1 MRSGQ
6 AVKQG
11 ALLLALGGWLAAA
24 AAETGPLPA
33 LMDNGRGIRRILLLD
48 VYEMALRTTRPMR
61 QAAEVLADP
70 APQEIQLRML
80 RDAPADKFI
89 EAIDNGVRENHGD
102 TAETLALL
110 QQLYSA
116 LRAAGG
122 APQGSTAKIVW
133 DGARTSVSLDGRP
146 LLSAPGPLLRN
157 TLLLVWLG
165 EHPVDAQLKNGLL
178 GGS

>member
-1 MRSGQ
+1 MMGRYLIQ
-6 AVKQG
+6 R
-11 ALLLALGGWLAAA
+11 ALLLALGCWLASPASAA
-24 AAETGPLPA
+24 GPL
-33 LMDNGRGIRRILLLD
+33 LDNGHGVRRILAFD
-48 VYEMALRTTRPMR
+48 IYEMALRTTKPMH
-61 QAAEVLADP
+61 QTAEVLADP
-70 APQEIQLRML
+70 APQEVQLHML

-89 EAIDNGVRENHGD
+89 EAIAEGVRKNHGD
-102 TAETLALL
+102 TAEVQPLL
-110 QQLYSA
+110 EQFYAA

-122 APQGSTAKIVW
+122 AAQGSIAKIIW
-133 DGARTSVSLDGRP
+133 DGAATSISLDGRP